1 MTTNTPGLAQQQAGA
16 QHVTP
21 VGDVEYVK
29 GLNPSDADYLGHDH
43 EQLKGFVET
52 NLDAKQV
59 AGVSTAYF
67 DLHKAFEDFATQLNE
82 AVAKSKGSWEG
93 EAATNAQAY
102 FTSLGKWADAN
113 SQNAKLA
120 SETIDDQGTAAQN
133 AKNAMTEPVPFN
145 WDEEF
150 NSWATANPLTMGDTI
165 DKSLQ
170 KQKDSQS
177 AHEQAA
183 ETMSG
188 YDKSL
193 YAAASKQPVFADPP
207 KFGVSA
213 STKPDV
219 VLPSSNVSVDQHHGS
234 GGDTGSSVSVPGG
247 GGAAAGGGSA
257 HQSSGALTAGPG
269 QMTGSG
275 HLPVADNSTMTS
287 SAAPVAS
294 QQGGGQGGSA
304 AGGMGMGPMPMG
316 GGGFGGGGF
325 GGESEHE
332 TKVGRGSGSF
342 GPGQGVPENPSAGS
356 GGAARPGGMGA
367 AEAADGRGMGG
378 APARPGRGMG
388 AAAWRSEGDDGADR
402 DGSAFLEE
410 VDPDDLFGSD
420 LRTAPPVIG
429 E

>member
-1 MTTNTPGLAQQQAGA
+1 MTTNTPDLTQGQAGA
-16 QHVTP
+16 RSVHSTA
-21 VGDVEYVK
+21 GHGEVEYVK

-43 EQLKGFVET
+43 EQLKSFVET
-52 NLDAKQV
+52 NLDARQV
-59 AGVSTAYF
+59 AAVSTAYL

-102 FTSLGKWADAN
+102 FASLGKWADAN

-120 SETIDDQGTAAQN
+120 SETINDQGSAAQN

-170 KQKDSQS
+170 KQQDSRS

-193 YAAASKQPVFADPP
+193 YAAASKQPVFAQPP
-207 KFGVSA
+207 KFGVSGSA
-213 STKPDV
+213 KADV
-219 VLPSSNVSVDQHHGS
+219 VLPSNNVSVDQHHGS
-234 GGDTGSSVSVPGG
+234 GGDTGSSVSLPGG
-247 GGAAAGGGSA
+247 GGAAAA
-257 HQSSGALTAGPG
+257 GATLHHDGTAVTGGPG

-275 HLPVADNSTMTS
+275 HLPVTDNGTTTA
-287 SAAPVAS
+287 SAAPAAG
-294 QQGGGQGGSA
+294 QQGGNQGGASSNA
-304 AGGMGMGPMPMG
+304 MGMSPMPMG
-316 GGGFGGGGF
+316 GGMGGGF
-325 GGESEHE
+325 GGDSEYES
-332 TKVGRGSGSF
+332 KVGRGGGSF
-342 GPGQGVPENPSAGS
+342 GPGQGIPEANPGAGS
-356 GGAARPGGMGA
+356 GGTARPGGVGA
-367 AEAADGRGMGG
+367 AEAAAGRGMGG
-378 APARPGRGMG
+378 APGRPGGMG
-388 AAAWRSEGDDGADR
+388 GVRPGEREEEADR
-402 DGSAFLEE
+402 FGYLEE
-410 VDPDDLFGSD
+410 SDPDDVFGSD

>member
-1 MTTNTPGLAQQQAGA
+1 MTTNIQGQTGA
-16 QHVTP
+16 PSVHPTAVHSSE
-21 VGDVEYVK
+21 GGYVQ

-43 EQLKGFVET
+43 EQLKSFVET
-52 NLDAKQV
+52 NLDARQV
-59 AGVSTAYF
+59 ADVSTAYL

-102 FTSLGKWADAN
+102 FTSLGKWADVN

-120 SETIDDQGTAAQN
+120 SETIGDQGTAAQD

-150 NSWATANPLTMGDTI
+150 DSWATANPLTMGDTI

-170 KQKDSQS
+170 KQQDSRS

-193 YAAASKQPVFADPP
+193 YAAASKQPVFAEPP
-207 KFGVSA
+207 KFGVSGSA
-213 STKPDV
+213 KPDV
-219 VLPSSNVSVDQHHGS
+219 VLPSGNVSVDQHHGT
-234 GGDTGSSVSVPGG
+234 GGDTGSSVSIPGG
-247 GGAAAGGGSA
+247 GGAAVAGHA
-257 HQSSGALTAGPG
+257 AATVNGPG

-275 HLPVADNSTMTS
+275 HLPVTDNGTTTASAVPAAGQQQGGNQGGS
-287 SAAPVAS
+287 SAA
-294 QQGGGQGGSA
+294 
-304 AGGMGMGPMPMG
+304 GMGMGAMPMG
-316 GGGFGGGGF
+316 GMGGGGF

-332 TKVGRGSGSF
+332 TKVGRGGGSF
-342 GPGQGVPENPSAGS
+342 GPGQGVPEANPGAGS

-367 AEAADGRGMGG
+367 AEAAAGRGMGG
-378 APARPGRGMG
+378 APGRPGMG
-388 AAAWRSEGDDGADR
+388 AADWRSEGDDGR
-402 DGSAFLEE
+402 DGSGFLEE
-410 VDPDDLFGSD
+410 SDPDDLFGSG
-420 LRTAPPVIG
+420 LRSAPPVIG

>member
-1 MTTNTPGLAQQQAGA
+1 MTTNTGAGSVHSTA
-16 QHVTP
+16 AHR
-21 VGDVEYVK
+21 DLEYVH
-29 GLNPSDADYLGHDH
+29 GLNPSEADYLGHDH
-43 EQLKGFVET
+43 EQLKSFVET
-52 NLDAKQV
+52 NLDARQV
-59 AGVSTAYF
+59 ADVSTAYL
-67 DLHKAFEDFATQLNE
+67 DLHKAFEDFATQMNE

-102 FTSLGKWADAN
+102 FGSLGKWADVN

-120 SETIDDQGTAAQN
+120 SETIGDQGTAAQN

-150 NSWATANPLTMGDTI
+150 DSWATANPLTMGDTI

-170 KQKDSQS
+170 KQQDSRS

-193 YAAASKQPVFADPP
+193 YAAASKQPVFAEPP
-207 KFGVSA
+207 KFGVSGSA
-213 STKPDV
+213 KPDV
-219 VLPSSNVSVDQHHGS
+219 VLPSGNVSVDQHHGT
-234 GGDTGSSVSVPGG
+234 GGDTGSSVSIPG
-247 GGAAAGGGSA
+247 GGAAAGHA
-257 HQSSGALTAGPG
+257 AATASGPG

-275 HLPVADNSTMTS
+275 HLPVADGTTTASAAPAAGQQQGGNQGGS
-287 SAAPVAS
+287 SAA
-294 QQGGGQGGSA
+294 
-304 AGGMGMGPMPMG
+304 GMGAMPMG
-316 GGGFGGGGF
+316 GMGGGGGF

-332 TKVGRGSGSF
+332 TKVGRGGGSF
-342 GPGQGVPENPSAGS
+342 GPGQGVSETNPGAGS

-367 AEAADGRGMGG
+367 AEAAAGRGMGG
-378 APARPGRGMG
+378 APGRPGGMG
-388 AAAWRSEGDDGADR
+388 AADWRSEGDDDR

-410 VDPDDLFGSD
+410 SDPDDLFGSG
-420 LRTAPPVIG
+420 LRSAPPVIG